1 MQALKL
7 THTGFLAL
15 ALAASGAA
23 FAKDT
28 PQQIIQNY
36 MAAWN
41 EHNPDKAATYLADDA
56 VFYDVTVG
64 TPQQGKIAARD
75 NVMRVFIGAVPDL
88 KWEMTSKPIIG
99 KDGNIAFQWKFT
111 GRNTGAW
118 DADTPATGKSL
129 SFEGVSFI
137 RMQGDKIVYQG
148 DYYDALNFNKQLGW

>member
-7 THTGFLAL
+7 THTGFFIL
-15 ALAASGAA
+15 ALAASSAA

-41 EHNPDKAATYLADDA
+41 EHNPDKAATYLTDDA

-88 KWEMTSKPIIG
+88 KWEMTSQPIVG

-118 DADTPATGKSL
+118 GEDTPATGKSL